1 MPGITDHNK
10 NIFSKSFFENNEME
24 ILLEDNGCIVFIS
37 EVLCRHLG
45 YTSAELTGQPLL
57 CFIHPSHKT
66 EIQKSYRL
74 IRYIKK
80 VTFNSYQICLRH
92 KNNSKIFMEASGTIS
107 YKNNKTSG
115 IICLE
120 KINENRWKQAQRNE
134 NAKRLRLAEQAA
146 NFGIWE
152 WNIKTGDIYIS
163 DHVTE
168 ILHIEK
174 QSFNGRFDQF
184 LSLFDKEGIREL
196 KTELDKCYKSDKKLN
211 QTLHINSQSSKTG
224 WIKLVADLERDA
236 HGKPDKMFGII
247 ENIDEIVRYESK
259 LLKKNKE
266 LSDINDEKN
275 RFFSII
281 AHDIRT
287 PFTAILGFSELLYDD
302 YYELNDETRR
312 NYIKT
317 IKRSGEQTY
326 QFIENLLI
334 WTRSQMNKIVYN
346 PVKIRVCDLI
356 SLMEEIFRP
365 VYEKKDIKFISRC
378 KEDIFIQADEDML
391 KTSLRNLIS
400 NAIKYTFSGGK
411 VEVYSV
417 LNGNKAEIVVKD
429 NGVGM
434 TEKKTSTLFSLN
446 KGFSTPGTEN
456 ESGTG
461 LGMIICKEFVSK
473 NKGTINVVSKKGKGT
488 TFTISFPVFT

>member
-1 MPGITDHNK
+1 MPEITDHN
-10 NIFSKSFFENNEME
+10 NNTISKSFFEENGLE
-24 ILLEDNGCIVFIS
+24 ILMEENGK
-37 EVLCRHLG
+37 VLFVTEQIAEYLG
-45 YTSAELTGQPLL
+45 YSSSEIINRPFLE
-57 CFIHPSHKT
+57 FIHPAHRT
-66 EIQKSYRL
+66 EIQKTYRL
-74 IRYIKK
+74 IRHVKK
-80 VTFNSYQICLRH
+80 LIFNSYQICLQHRNTT
-92 KNNSKIFMEASGTIS
+92 KVFLEASGTIA
-107 YKNNKTSG
+107 YHNNKTSG

-120 KINENRWKQAQRNE
+120 KINQTRWDQAHTNQ

-168 ILHIEK
+168 ILHIGK
-174 QSFNGRFDQF
+174 HSFDGKFDSF
-184 LSLFDKEGIREL
+184 MKLFDTDGIDEL
-196 KTELDKCYKSDKKLN
+196 KSELDKCFKSDRKLN
-211 QTLHINSQSSKTG
+211 QTLHITSQPAGKG
-224 WIKLVADLERDA
+224 WVKFVADLERDSE
-236 HGKPDKMFGII
+236 GEPFKMFGII
-247 ENIDEIVRYESK
+247 ENIDDIIKYETK

-266 LSDINDEKN
+266 LSTINEEKN

-287 PFTAILGFSELLYDD
+287 PFTAILGFSELLYDE
-302 YYELNDETRR
+302 YFELNDETRR

-346 PVKIRVCDLI
+346 PVKIKVCDLI
-356 SLMEEIFRP
+356 KLMEDIFRP
-365 VYEKKDIKFISRC
+365 VYEKKKIQFISSC
-378 KEDIFIQADEDML
+378 KSDMYIFADEDML

-400 NAIKYTFSGGK
+400 NAIKYTFPGGK
-411 VEVYSV
+411 VE
-417 LNGNKAEIVVKD
+417 LNSNTSGNKINISVKD

-434 TEKKTSTLFSLN
+434 DEEKTALLFSLN

-461 LGMIICKEFVSK
+461 LGMIICKEFVTK
-473 NKGTINVVSKKGKGT
+473 NKGSIKVSSKKGKGS
-488 TFTISFPVFT
+488 TFTLTFPSAS